1 MYVCRLSNPE
11 RGIKMSN
18 HITIHGN
25 VSQEPEMRVTTSGLN
40 VLSFSVADS
49 YGKDEKKKVTFHNI
63 TVFGQLAENVA
74 SSIKKGDSVIVTGR
88 METDEYTKKDGT
100 KGKSTKVIADEVG
113 FSMRWTV
120 VMADQT
126 SKTLATITKAF
137 PDASIFTD
145 DDF

>member
-1 MYVCRLSNPE
+1 
-11 RGIKMSN
+11 MSN

-88 METDEYTKKDGT
+88 METDEYTK
-100 KGKSTKVIADEVG
+100 
-113 FSMRWTV
+113 
-120 VMADQT
+120 
-126 SKTLATITKAF
+126 
-137 PDASIFTD
+137 
-145 DDF
+145 

>member
-1 MYVCRLSNPE
+1 
-11 RGIKMSN
+11 MSN

>member
-1 MYVCRLSNPE
+1 
-11 RGIKMSN
+11 MSN

-126 SKTLATITKAF
+126 AKTMGTITKAF
-137 PDASIFTD
+137 PSASIFTD

>member
-1 MYVCRLSNPE
+1 
-11 RGIKMSN
+11 MSN

-126 SKTLATITKAF
+126 SKTMSTITKAF
-137 PDASIFTD
+137 PSASIFTD

>member
-1 MYVCRLSNPE
+1 
-11 RGIKMSN
+11 MSN

-126 SKTLATITKAF
+126 SKTMSTITKAL
-137 PDASIFTD
+137 PSASIFTD

>member
-1 MYVCRLSNPE
+1 
-11 RGIKMSN
+11 MSN

-74 SSIKKGDSVIVTGR
+74 SSIKKGDTVIVTGR
-88 METDEYTKKDGT
+88 METDEFTKKAGT
-100 KGKSTKVIADEVG
+100 KGKSTKVIADEVA

-126 SKTLATITKAF
+126 AKTMGTITKAF
-137 PDASIFTD
+137 PSASIFTD

>member
-1 MYVCRLSNPE
+1 
-11 RGIKMSN
+11 MSN

-25 VSQEPEMRVTTSGLN
+25 ISQEPELRVTPSGMN

-49 YGKDEKKKVTFHNI
+49 YGKDEKKKTTFHNI

-74 SSIKKGDSVIVTGR
+74 SSVKKGDSVIISGR
-88 METDEYTKKDGT
+88 LETDEYTKKDGS

-120 VMADQT
+120 VMPDQT
-126 SKTLATITKAF
+126 GDTMKAIKKAF
-137 PDASIFTD
+137 PQAAVFGD

>member
-1 MYVCRLSNPE
+1 
-11 RGIKMSN
+11 MSN

-74 SSIKKGDSVIVTGR
+74 SSIKKGDTVIVTGR

-126 SKTLATITKAF
+126 SKTMNTITKAF
-137 PDASIFTD
+137 PSASIFTD